1 MRFPAEL
8 WPDPRDRQL
17 AEELGEAFSHLP
29 IVLTDNL
36 TNSVWLTGRAEEL
49 LGERA
54 EALVNRVSYSLLG
67 FGEREKQ
74 PQGVVDALL
83 GKGGPWKGVVHL
95 PRADGPSRLVFVEA
109 SAVVREGRFVCGVL
123 RFAPQEETSR

>member
-1 MRFPAEL
+1 MRLPVEL

-17 AEELGEAFSHLP
+17 VEDLVAGFSHLP
-29 IVLTDNL
+29 VVLTDRL
-36 TNSVWLTGRAEEL
+36 TNSIWLSGPAEEL

-83 GKGGPWKGVVHL
+83 GTDRPWKGALHL
-95 PRADGPSRLVFVEA
+95 PSGDGSRLSFVEA
-109 SAVVREGRFVCGVL
+109 SAIVREGQFVCGVL
-123 RFAPQEETSR
+123 RFSPQEPSS